1 MYPIVFR
8 INREDG
14 FIERLVIVQE
24 PGVYDEYIAGET
36 LYHEEGSDNELNS
49 KKHVYDTPES
59 GKEYLK
65 PAQLAGSKLIVHLL
79 VSEHEIDREVE
90 RIKKQFKATLT
101 PKRDRKK
108 RKR

>member
-14 FIERLVIVQE
+14 FIERLVIVEE
-24 PGVYDEYIAGET
+24 PGIFDEFIAGET
-36 LYHEEGSDNELNS
+36 LYHEEASDNELND

-59 GKEYLK
+59 GKLYLK
-65 PAQLAGSKLIVHLL
+65 PAQSTGSVLVVHLM
-79 VSEHEIDREVE
+79 VSEIEIGKEIE

-108 RKR
+108 RRR